1 MEQER
6 KEKEEKRRKKEGS
19 RRRWVSAG
27 SRRKDLVVALR
38 HLTADTSRPTH
49 WPPRPTAGSRRPW
62 VWFFFLFFPSG
73 LIFFFVVV
81 RMIKSP
87 NRVHPSPLGFSFDA
101 LETNW

>member
-38 HLTADTSRPTH
+38 HLATDPLATKTH
-49 WPPRPTAGSRRPW
+49 GW
-62 VWFFFLFFPSG
+62 VSPAVGLVFFFFFSG
-73 LIFFFVVV
+73 LIFFCC
-81 RMIKSP
+81 
-87 NRVHPSPLGFSFDA
+87 
-101 LETNW
+101 